1 MIVDSYR
8 WLPPSLKTYFAT
20 RPYEAY
26 QGVPWTPLAVPPS
39 AATVALV
46 TTAGINVRGV
56 EPPFDYARERIEP
69 HWGDPSFRTLPRD
82 VRQEQIQTGHL
93 HINNTHL
100 DRDINVAFPVHR
112 LAELEAEGVIG
123 RLASRHYS
131 FMGFQEDLTAWR
143 QTYGPEVAGRLR
155 ADGVHAVILTPV

>member
-1 MIVDSYR
+1 
-8 WLPPSLKTYFAT
+8 LKTYFAT

-26 QGVPWTPLAVPPS
+26 QEVPWTPLVVPLP

-93 HINNTHL
+93 HINNAHP

-112 LAELEAEGVIG
+112 LAELRRTGSSAGW
-123 RLASRHYS
+123 RLATTRSWASRRTSRHGARPTGRTS
-131 FMGFQEDLTAWR
+131 PAGS
-143 QTYGPEVAGRLR
+143 GPMASTL
-155 ADGVHAVILTPV
+155 